1 MKRTSVSNRAVT
13 IGCTF
18 ILSLAVVIAA
28 GVTATAQTPQGKVLV
43 KHVLNGTYYDTSF
56 TGANVSCSVAD
67 CIATA
72 NMYTES
78 IPCPG
83 ATGVECTYEVHIAA
97 LTSVSQNGGSGYEG
111 LYQFL
116 IDGLAPTG
124 GGTDSNGFYTWG
136 EPGAPP
142 LTSAYSVTSQVKN
155 TSPNQSHSIVVNFGC
170 SANSFGG
177 GGCQASAG
185 LDIEPRAFST
195 LIVRVLK
202 P

>member
-1 MKRTSVSNRAVT
+1 MERTRVSKKAVAMGRT
-13 IGCTF
+13 VV
-18 ILSLAVVIAA
+18 LSLAIVMAC
-28 GVTATAQTPQGKVLV
+28 GVSATAQEPQVKVLV
-43 KHVLNGTYYDTSF
+43 KHVLSGTYYDASF
-56 TGANVSCSVAD
+56 QGANVSCSTPD
-67 CIATA
+67 CVATA

-83 ATGVECTYEVHIAA
+83 AAGVECTYEVDIAA

-116 IDGLAPTG
+116 IDGLAPTA
-124 GGTDSNGFYTWG
+124 GGTDSSGFYTWG

-155 TSPNQSHSIVVNFGC
+155 TSANQSHSIVVNLGC
-170 SANSFGG
+170 SASSYGG

-185 LDIEPRAFST
+185 LDIEPRGFASLT
-195 LIVRVLK
+195 VRVLK